1 MKTKS
6 LFRRSGIFTIL
17 TFALFLMHFALY
29 SQSPQGFNYQAVVRD
44 ASGQI
49 VKEQAVSL
57 RLTLLQG
64 SEGGTV
70 VYSETHQ
77 VTTSAVGLISVVV
90 GEGTA
95 ESGDFSAID
104 WENGPYYLKVE
115 MDLSG
120 GSNYETLGV
129 SALMSVPYALQAG
142 TVGSLTRLEVQG
154 DDPDTEDALFEVKRK
169 DGQTVFAVY
178 NEGVRIYVDTTGT
191 AKGPRRSGFA
201 IGGFGMTKDIGQ
213 EYLRVTPDSV
223 RIYINDTDKK
233 GPRGGFAIGGYDF
246 GKGITREYLRV
257 TDDSTRVYVNNFS
270 KGLRGGFAIGG
281 YDFGKGR
288 GVTDYFNVDPGSS
301 IGVIDPS
308 QPRILWYPQKEAFM
322 TGRVLVESPD
332 SVGTNSLATGFE
344 SKAVGD
350 YSQAL
355 GFRTI
360 ARGNYSLAMGDS
372 AVTNGDNSLAMGY
385 KSYAGGMNAFSFGN
399 GALALGDGCYAF
411 GSYKVDTTGFLDRSA
426 PTVAAGTYSVAIGQ
440 GAGTSDGYA
449 NFAFGPGAKASGERY
464 SIAIGHTAVAS
475 GKEAISLGSF
485 GTYSVPPFMML
496 YLSPNIASGY
506 RSMALGF
513 ANHADS
519 AYSVCLGTANWG
531 LGYYGTAIG
540 YRNKVYGWHA
550 IGAGQDLDV
559 RAYNS
564 FVVGALNEPEGDSTR
579 WVETDPLF
587 VVGNGY
593 RSYTSTIRQNAFV
606 VYKSGNAYFQDSV
619 GIGTKRPRAQ
629 LQVSS
634 SGDMGEIMVSA
645 SAVNQSSQLFL
656 SEDPTGNYGMRIMY
670 DGDNDQLKILGKR
683 NSTTYGPWL
692 LINRNDGEVRMP
704 QVFGDAVGS
713 TYQNLYIDNS
723 GKIGYLSSSRRY
735 KKSIRTM
742 ENPEWLY
749 QLHPVNFVYKSDKEG
764 QKQYGLIAE
773 EVEKVNP
780 LFVSYNEKGQVETVA
795 YNKLITPMLKALQE
809 QKARIDKLEKE
820 NAALQASLEKIK
832 REKNELAG
840 LKKEVDE
847 LKQILGAMT
856 EK

>member
-1 MKTKS
+1 MKTKMF
-6 LFRRSGIFTIL
+6 FRTIIWY
-17 TFALFLMHFALY
+17 ALFITAFCILSSSIF

-64 SEGGTV
+64 GEGGSV
-70 VYSETHQ
+70 VYRETHQ
-77 VTTSAVGLISVVV
+77 VTTSAVGLVSVVV
-90 GEGTA
+90 GEGA
-95 ESGDFSAID
+95 VESGDFSSID

-115 MDLSG
+115 MDLTG
-120 GSNYETLGV
+120 GSDYETLGV

-178 NEGVRIYVDTTGT
+178 NEGVRIYVDTTSDT
-191 AKGPRRSGFA
+191 KGPRRSGFA
-201 IGGFGMTKDIGQ
+201 IGGFGMTKGAGQ
-213 EYLRVTPDSV
+213 EYMRVTPDSV
-223 RIYINDTDKK
+223 RIYINDADSK
-233 GPRGGFAIGGYDF
+233 GLRGGFAIGGYDF

-257 TDDSTRVYVNNFS
+257 TDDSTRVYVGNSS

-301 IGVIDPS
+301 ISVIDPS

-372 AVTNGDNSLAMGY
+372 AVTRGDNSLAMGY
-385 KSYAGGMNAFSFGN
+385 KSYAGGVNAFSFGN
-399 GALALGDGCYAF
+399 GALALGDGCYAI
-411 GSYKVDTTGFLDRSA
+411 GSYKVDTGGFLDRTA
-426 PTVAAGTYSVAIGQ
+426 PTIADGTYSVAIGQ
-440 GAGTSDGYA
+440 GARTSGGYA
-449 NFAFGPGAKASGERY
+449 NFAFGPGAQASGERY

-475 GKEAISLGSF
+475 GKEAISVGSF

-540 YRNKVYGWHA
+540 YRNKVYGWYA
-550 IGAGQDLDV
+550 IGAGQDLDA

-579 WVETDPLF
+579 WVDTDPLF

-593 RSYTSTIRQNAFV
+593 RSYPSTIRQNAFV
-606 VYKSGNAYFQDSV
+606 VYKNGNAYVQNRL
-619 GIGTKRPRAQ
+619 GIGTKAPQSLLHVAAA
-629 LQVSS
+629 
-634 SGDMGEIMVSA
+634 GDMPEILLTPGS
-645 SAVNQSSQLFL
+645 SNQSSRILL
-656 SEDPTGNYGMRIMY
+656 SENAMNTLGMSLQY
-670 DGDNDQLKILGKR
+670 DGSSNHLNVYGYSG
-683 NSTTYGPWL
+683 STTYGPWL
-692 LINRNDGEVRMP
+692 LIGRDYGDISMP
-704 QVFGDAVGS
+704 AVYYDVVGS
-713 TYQNLYIDNS
+713 TYRNLYIDNT
-723 GKIGYLSSSRRY
+723 GRIGYLSSSRRY
-735 KKSIRTM
+735 KKKIRSM
-742 ENPEWLY
+742 EDPQWLY
-749 QLHPVNFVYKSDKEG
+749 QLHPVNFVYKHDENG

-780 LFVSYNEKGQVETVA
+780 LFVSYNEKGQVETVS
-795 YNKLITPMLKALQE
+795 YSKLITPMLKALQE
-809 QKARIDKLEKE
+809 QKERIDKLEKE
-820 NAALQASLEKIK
+820 NEALQVRLERIK
-832 REKNELAG
+832 KEKNELAS